1 MAHTELSPTAGA
13 FGAGPWKATLL
24 GVIFILAGIFV
35 LGNVVAATVISAIV
49 FGFALIV
56 AGGFEIFHS
65 FWAPRWGGLFFRL
78 LVGLLYVIAG
88 AILVADPLT
97 ASVVMTLVFAG
108 VLIASGIVRFALAF
122 KYWQRAGWLLLSSG
136 IIGVLAGLIVLAKWP
151 ISGLWVFGLVV
162 GVDLLVHGVWWVV
175 SGWMARPELRTA

>member
-1 MAHTELSPTAGA
+1 M
-13 FGAGPWKATLL
+13 
-24 GVIFILAGIFV
+24 
-35 LGNVVAATVISAIV
+35 
-49 FGFALIV
+49 
-56 AGGFEIFHS
+56 
-65 FWAPRWGGLFFRL
+65 
-78 LVGLLYVIAG
+78 IAG